1 LMGSDGDLLDD
12 ADAAAVTHRCDYEV
26 LKVD

>member
-12 ADAAAVTHRCDYEV
+12 ADASALTHFCDYEV
-26 LKVD
+26 LEVD

>member
-1 LMGSDGDLLDD
+1 LMGSDGDLLAD